1 MLRHL
6 LIETS
11 FVTRRTPSI
20 ASTLLALDRQK
31 QSPMQVRAVCVV
43 GLPEPYL
50 PLEEF
55 DRAFSSCS
63 HDMQQSRSPIHA
75 CLRETLAL
83 HDRYCRH
90 EHRNIGSD
98 DYREQ
103 KSLVVTLQFDG
114 DTAL

>member
-1 MLRHL
+1 MRRHL

-20 ASTLLALDRQK
+20 ASTLLVLDRPK
-31 QSPMQVRAVCVV
+31 QSPMRVRAVYVV
-43 GLPEPYL
+43 GLPKPYQ

-55 DRAFSSCS
+55 DRAFLSCS
-63 HDMQQSRSPIHA
+63 HDTQQSRSPIHA

-90 EHRNIGSD
+90 GHRNIGSD
-98 DYREQ
+98 DCREQ
-103 KSLVVTLQFDG
+103 KSRVVT
-114 DTAL
+114 